1 MFGLLRHGW
10 SCQPSMFGL
19 SRHGWSCGAAMFGL
33 LRRAWSGEPSMS
45 GLLRFGWLG
54 KMRIFF
60 LFLTLIGA
68 PLQAQQ
74 IGQNT
79 SSSTAGTYTLTA
91 KSQLVVETVVV
102 KDKEGKFI
110 PGLSAKDFTVTEDG
124 TAQTIRFCEHQD
136 LAAEQ
141 APVPAAA
148 RGTEQ
153 IKIYKKLSRTQ
164 LAPEAPENSRYKN
177 RRLLA
182 LYFDMSA
189 MRPPDQLRALSA
201 AEKFLRAEMTT
212 VDLVAILRYQGGS
225 VDILQDFT
233 ADRNKLLSILET
245 MIVGEGQGSVE
256 TIDDASSADTG
267 AAFGQDDTEF
277 NVFNTD
283 RQLSALQT
291 ASKMLSQLQ
300 EKKSLIY
307 FASGLRLNGIDNQA
321 QLHATV
327 DAAIR
332 AGVSFWPIDA
342 RGLVAQAP
350 LGDASQGSPG
360 NSGMYSG
367 TAALANNNNFQQSQ
381 DTLYALA
388 GDTGGKALFD
398 TNDLTHG
405 IVQAQQAISD
415 YYVVGYYTSN
425 TARNG
430 HFRRVKISLNQDATA
445 KLDYR
450 QGYYA
455 DKEFSKFTAV
465 DKERQLE
472 DALMLEDPVTELSIA
487 MEIDRFQLNRA
498 EYFVPIIVKIPGREL
513 ALAKRGGAEHTLID
527 FVGEI
532 KDLVGGTTVSNVR
545 DNVNIKLS
553 DATAA
558 ELARRPIE
566 YDTGFTLLP
575 GKYMI
580 KFLARDDETGR
591 IGTYQTTFVIPNL
604 NKEVAHIPISS
615 VVLSSQRVDLK
626 DALFSAE
633 KNKDRAKEQDVNP
646 LVQNGQ
652 KLIPSVTR
660 VFRQSQN
667 MYVYLQAYE
676 QGAPGFQPLVAFVS
690 FYQEQGKALE
700 TPPMEMTQG
709 LNNRLQ
715 TMPFSFSIA
724 LNQLPP
730 GEYECQISVLDP
742 TGKKAAFWQAPVKVV
757 P

>member
-1 MFGLLRHGW
+1 MRRLTSLL
-10 SCQPSMFGL
+10 
-19 SRHGWSCGAAMFGL
+19 L
-33 LRRAWSGEPSMS
+33 LTTTA
-45 GLLRFGWLG
+45 LA
-54 KMRIFF
+54 
-60 LFLTLIGA
+60 T
-68 PLQAQQ
+68 AQQ
-74 IGQNT
+74 IGQNKT
-79 SSSTAGTYTLTA
+79 SSDSQPYTVSV

-102 KDKEGKFI
+102 KDKQGKFI
-110 PGLSAKDFTVTEDG
+110 PGLTAKDFALTEDG
-124 TAQTIRFCEHQD
+124 VAQTIRFCEHQA
-136 LAAEQ
+136 LTANAS
-141 APVPAAA
+141 PVPAAA
-148 RGTEQ
+148 PGSED
-153 IKIYKKLSRTQ
+153 IKIYKQLTRTQ
-164 LAPEAPENSRYKN
+164 VKPETMENDRYKN

-182 LYFDMSA
+182 IYFDMTA
-189 MRPPDQLRALSA
+189 MRPADQLRALAA
-201 AEKFLRAEMTT
+201 AEQFIRTQLTT
-212 VDLVAILRYQGGS
+212 VDLVSILRYQGGS

-245 MIVGEGQGSVE
+245 LIVGEGQGSAE

-267 AAFGQDDTEF
+267 AAFGQDDSEF

-291 ASKMLSQLQ
+291 AAKMLSQLN

-307 FASGLRLNGIDNQA
+307 FASGLRLNGVDNQA

-342 RGLVAQAP
+342 RGLVAGAP
-350 LGDASQGSPG
+350 LGDATQGSQG
-360 NSGMYSG
+360 NAGMYSG
-367 TAALANNNNFQQSQ
+367 SAAQTTTSNFQQSQ
-381 DTLYALA
+381 DTLFALA

-398 TNDLTHG
+398 SNDLTRG
-405 IVQAQQAISD
+405 IVQAQEAISD
-415 YYVVGYYTSN
+415 YYVVGYYTTN

-430 HFRRVKISLNQDATA
+430 HFRRVKISLTQDVGAN
-445 KLDYR
+445 LNYR

-455 DKEFSKFTAV
+455 DKEFTHFNSV

-472 DALMLEDPVTELSIA
+472 DALMLEDPITELSIA
-487 MEIDRFQLNRA
+487 MEIDHFQLNRA

-575 GKYMI
+575 GKYQI

-604 NKEVAHIPISS
+604 NKEVAHVPISS
-615 VVLSSQRVDLK
+615 VVLSSQRVELK
-626 DALFSAE
+626 DALYNAE
-633 KNKDRAKEQDVNP
+633 KDKDRGKEEAVNP

-660 VFRQSQN
+660 VFRQSQD
-667 MYVYLQAYE
+667 MYVYLQAYQ
-676 QGAPGFQPLVAFVS
+676 QGVTGVQPLVAFVS
-690 FYQEQGKALE
+690 FYSGE
-700 TPPMEMTQG
+700 T
-709 LNNRLQ
+709 
-715 TMPFSFSIA
+715 
-724 LNQLPP
+724 
-730 GEYECQISVLDP
+730 
-742 TGKKAAFWQAPVKVV
+742 
-757 P
+757 

>member
-1 MFGLLRHGW
+1 MKPGFARLFVTATALTGALL
-10 SCQPSMFGL
+10 
-19 SRHGWSCGAAMFGL
+19 
-33 LRRAWSGEPSMS
+33 
-45 GLLRFGWLG
+45 
-54 KMRIFF
+54 
-60 LFLTLIGA
+60 T
-68 PLQAQQ
+68 AQQ
-74 IGQNT
+74 VGQNKPADG
-79 SSSTAGTYTLTA
+79 SQSYTLSV

-102 KDKEGKFI
+102 KDKQGNFL
-110 PGLSAKDFTVTEDG
+110 PGLTASDFTLTEDG
-124 TAQTIRFCEHQD
+124 VPQTIRFCEHQA
-136 LAAEQ
+136 LKEKATPVAVAA
-141 APVPAAA
+141 P
-148 RGTEQ
+148 GTES
-153 IKIYKKLSRTQ
+153 IKLYKELTRTQ
-164 LAPEAPENSRYKN
+164 LKPEPAENRRYQD

-182 LYFDMSA
+182 LYFDMTA
-189 MRPPDQLRALSA
+189 MRPADQLRALSA
-201 AEKFLRAEMTT
+201 AQQFVRTQLTT
-212 VDLVAILRYQGGS
+212 VDLVSILRYQGGS

-245 MIVGEGQGSVE
+245 MVVGEGQGSAE

-267 AAFGQDDTEF
+267 AAFGQDDSEF

-291 ASKMLSQLQ
+291 ASKMLGGLN

-307 FASGLRLNGIDNQA
+307 FASGLRLNGVDNQA

-342 RGLVAQAP
+342 RGLVAAAP
-350 LGDASQGSPG
+350 LGDATQGSPG
-360 NSGMYSG
+360 NAGMYSG
-367 TAALANNNNFQQSQ
+367 TAALANTNTFQQSQ

-398 TNDLTHG
+398 SNDLTRG
-405 IVQAQQAISD
+405 IVQAQQAIAD
-415 YYVVGYYTSN
+415 YYVVGYYTTN
-425 TARNG
+425 PARNG
-430 HFRRVKISLNQDATA
+430 HFRRVKITLAQDATA
-445 KLDYR
+445 NLEYR

-455 DKEFSKFTAV
+455 EKEFSRFNAV

-472 DALMLEDPVTELSIA
+472 DALMLEDPITELSVA
-487 MEIDRFQLNRA
+487 MEIDHFQLNRA
-498 EYFVPIIVKIPGREL
+498 EYYVPVIVKIPGREL

-532 KDLVGGTTVSNVR
+532 KDVIGGSTVTNVR

-591 IGTYQTTFVIPNL
+591 IGTYQTEFVIPNL
-604 NKEVAHIPISS
+604 NREVAHVPISS

-626 DALFSAE
+626 DALYNAQKE
-633 KNKDRAKEQDVNP
+633 KDRSKEDAVNP
-646 LVQNGQ
+646 LVQDGR

-660 VFRQSQN
+660 VFRQNQQ
-667 MYVYLQAYE
+667 MYVYLQAY
-676 QGAPGFQPLVAFVS
+676 QSTTGAAQPMVAYVS
-690 FYQEQGKALE
+690 LFRDQTKAYE
-700 TPPMEMTQG
+700 TQPIEMTQG

-715 TMPFSFSIA
+715 TMPFTFSIP
-724 LNQLPP
+724 LSHIPP
-730 GEYECQISVLDP
+730 GEYECQVSVLDP
-742 TGKKAAFWQAPVKVV
+742 TRNKASFWQAAFKVV